1 MVSITSLFW
10 LLVGLFAAIGAMRG
24 WAKELLVSFS
34 VILALAVNHVLVRYV
49 PPVVAMAETPGMIT
63 SLFWVRASVVIVIV
77 FFGYQTVASVPR
89 LAARANKERLQDM
102 LFGIVMGGV
111 NGYLIVGTIWF
122 YLQDAS
128 YPIPNMFY
136 APPAEIAEKITN
148 MMKYMP
154 PHLLGDPGIY
164 IAVILAFIF
173 VLVVYI

>member
-1 MVSITSLFW
+1 MVSITFLFW
-10 LLVGLFAAIGAMRG
+10 LMVGLFAVIGAMRG

-34 VILALAVNHVLVRYV
+34 VILALAVNHVLVRYI
-49 PPVVAMAETPGMIT
+49 PPVIAIANNPEMAG
-63 SLFWVRASVVIVIV
+63 SLFWIRFAVVVAIV

-89 LAARANKERLQDM
+89 LAARATKERLQDM

-122 YLQDAS
+122 YLRDAN
-128 YPIPNMFY
+128 YPIPNMY
-136 APPAEIAEKITN
+136 YDPPMEIAQKIAN
-148 MMKYMP
+148 MMSYMP
-154 PHLLGDPGIY
+154 PHWLGDPGIY